1 MGNGG
6 HLVHYCLEILLF
18 EFILS
23 HIINKPDIP
32 AFQTVSV
39 NWHGKWNIVYRN
51 QTKVLFSLALP
62 ICSGSAVHSPCKDTS
77 LCQALYV
84 FNIENT
90 ILQCTEHGIMFIGNN
105 MW

>member
-32 AFQTVSV
+32 AFQTISV

-51 QTKVLFSLALP
+51 QTKVHFPSVQEVLFIVHVKTHHYAKLCMSL
-62 ICSGSAVHSPCKDTS
+62 
-77 LCQALYV
+77 
-84 FNIENT
+84 
-90 ILQCTEHGIMFIGNN
+90 ILKTQFYSVLSMA
-105 MW
+105 